1 MKRIAVVGVGLLGS
15 AVASR
20 LLAGGFTVT
29 GYDTR
34 PDQMAGLASR
44 GLKTAS
50 SLSDAAAGAEAVFTI
65 LPSLD
70 SVEAAL
76 LGAGGPLG
84 IVPRTATLI
93 QMSTGSPTPTPRP
106 APAADA
112 ARVRVLD

>member
-44 GLKTAS
+44 VVPGGVFVDVKATHEP
-50 SLSDAAAGAEAVFTI
+50 AA
-65 LPSLD
+65 
-70 SVEAAL
+70 VEA
-76 LGAGGPLG
+76 LGLVGWRL
-84 IVPRTATLI
+84 
-93 QMSTGSPTPTPRP
+93 
-106 APAADA
+106 
-112 ARVRVLD
+112 